1 MGTSR
6 KDLVCPVEL
15 FSHVKYEILHAR
27 NKG

>member
-1 MGTSR
+1 MGTGR

-15 FSHVKYEILHAR
+15 FNHVKHEILHAR

>member
-6 KDLVCPVEL
+6 KDLVCLVEL
-15 FSHVKYEILHAR
+15 LNHVKHEILHAR